1 MEDQVQRL
9 ANKVWQIYQTTPAD
23 KRVLIGIAGIPG
35 SGKTTF
41 SEAITTSINDIASR
55 QTPGSPTPA
64 AFLPMD
70 GFHYPRSYLSAQAD
84 ADLYHTRRGASFT
97 FDAAKFLGV
106 IRKLRNA
113 PLENEVKVPSFDH
126 AIKDPIED
134 DIIIASTQRIVI
146 VEGNYVALDADI
158 WRDAAALFD
167 ELWFVEVDFDRA
179 RERLAPR
186 HVKAGIVTSLQDGYK
201 RADEN
206 DLINGKEIVDNKMP
220 IQEIVHSTDDDG
232 WSPGV

>member
-1 MEDQVQRL
+1 MEEQVQRL
-9 ANKVWQIYQTTPAD
+9 ADKVWQIYQTTPAY

-41 SEAITTSINDIASR
+41 SKAITIRINDIASK
-55 QTPGSPTPA
+55 QTPESPTPA
-64 AFLPMD
+64 VFLPMD

-84 ADLYHTRRGASFT
+84 AALYHTRRGASFT
-97 FDAAKFLGV
+97 FDASKFLGV

-113 PLENEVKVPSFDH
+113 SLENEIKVPSFDH
-126 AIKDPIED
+126 AVKDPIED

-146 VEGNYVALDADI
+146 VEGNYLALNADV
-158 WRDAAALFD
+158 WRDASALFE

-179 RERLAPR
+179 RERLARR

-220 IQEIVHSTDDDG
+220 IQEIIYSTEDDG
-232 WSPGV
+232 WAPEA

>member
-1 MEDQVQRL
+1 MEEQVQRL

-41 SEAITTSINDIASR
+41 SEAITTRINDIASR
-55 QTPGSPTPA
+55 QTPESPTPA

-84 ADLYHTRRGASFT
+84 AALYHTRRGASFT

-113 PLENEVKVPSFDH
+113 SLENEIKVPSFDH
-126 AIKDPIED
+126 AVKDPIED

-146 VEGNYVALDADI
+146 VEGNYVALNADI

-186 HVKAGIVTSLQDGYK
+186 HVKAGIVASLQDGYK

-220 IQEIVHSTDDDG
+220 IQEIVYSTEDDG

>member
-1 MEDQVQRL
+1 MDDQVQRL
-9 ANKVWQIYQTTPAD
+9 ANKVWQLYQTTPAD

-35 SGKTTF
+35 AGKTTL
-41 SEAITTSINDIASR
+41 SEVITTSINVIASQ

-97 FDAAKFLGV
+97 FDAAKFLSV
-106 IRKLRNA
+106 IRKLRKT
-113 PLENEVKVPSFDH
+113 PLEDEVKVPSFDH
-126 AIKDPIED
+126 AVKDPIED
-134 DIIIASTQRIVI
+134 DITIASTQRIVI

-167 ELWFVEVDFDRA
+167 ELWFVEIDFDRA

-186 HVKAGIVTSLQDGYK
+186 HVKAGIVTNLQDGYK